1 MTYPNV
7 RRAASDDQ
15 DRLGELWLDLLNE
28 QAEHDDRLVIA
39 EDARERWNND
49 FPVWLEDETCRIYV
63 AETETAIVGFVSVH
77 RWGPPPIYEASSELY
92 LDELYVAPSARREG
106 YGTQLVHAVVDW
118 ADRLQAR
125 RIRLSTLSA
134 NEAAQAFWT
143 SQDAV
148 PMTTTF
154 TLERSPEESPG
165 DGSSE
170 IEGSKK
176 IGFQ

>member
-1 MTYPNV
+1 MSYPNV
-7 RRAASDDQ
+7 RRAVADDRG
-15 DRLGELWLDLLNE
+15 RLGKLWLDLLNE
-28 QAEHDDRLVIA
+28 QAEHDERLVIA
-39 EDARERWNND
+39 DDARERWNND

-63 AETETAIVGFVSVH
+63 AETDAAVVGFASVH

-92 LDELYVAPSARREG
+92 LDELYVEPSARRNG
-106 YGTQLVHAVVDW
+106 YGSQLVRAIVDW

-134 NEAAQAFWT
+134 NSDAHDFWKA
-143 SQDAV
+143 QDAV

-154 TLERSPEESPG
+154 TLERDSETETP
-165 DGSSE
+165 DASSE
-170 IEGSKK
+170 NEGSKK

>member
-1 MTYPNV
+1 
-7 RRAASDDQ
+7 
-15 DRLGELWLDLLNE
+15 
-28 QAEHDDRLVIA
+28 
-39 EDARERWNND
+39 
-49 FPVWLEDETCRIYV
+49 
-63 AETETAIVGFVSVH
+63 
-77 RWGPPPIYEASSELY
+77 
-92 LDELYVAPSARREG
+92 
-106 YGTQLVHAVVDW
+106 VDW

-154 TLERSPEESPG
+154 TLERSPQESPE